1 MLLVQLKN
9 IRRKLLLLWV
19 VFSIPILL
27 LVFLQTI
34 TGKFEGILGAAWG
47 WVGINLLPVLAL
59 LFLGAMQNKHGDK
72 VIQQF
77 VFRVILIFSIIYLL
91 LLLIT
96 QLALSAGTG
105 DQSIHAY
112 FMQSYKWLVPFQVI
126 LLLVFFSL
134 FYRRQAMFQPNEKII
149 KDHFKEKAKTAL
161 EQNNAFRQ
169 TAFNQL
175 IAGDFDELF
184 EHLKQQAKAVAGDS
198 EKLNES
204 ILLQSQY
211 NEWKKNT
218 DMNLID
224 TKDAQITLNRIS
236 MAVVNLIDDL

>member
-1 MLLVQLKN
+1 M
-9 IRRKLLLLWV
+9 LWV

-47 WVGINLLPVLAL
+47 WVGINLLPVLIL
-59 LFLGAMQNKHGDK
+59 LFAGAMQNKHGDK

-77 VFRVILIFSIIYLL
+77 IFRIILLFSIIYLL

-96 QLALSAGTG
+96 QLSLSAGTG
-105 DQSIHAY
+105 HQSIHAY
-112 FMQSYKWLVPFQVI
+112 FMQSYKWLVPFQLI

-134 FYRRQAMFQPNEKII
+134 FYRRQALFQPNEKII
-149 KDHFKEKAKTAL
+149 KNYFKEKAKTAL
-161 EQNNAFRQ
+161 EQKNVFRQ
-169 TAFNQL
+169 VAFDKL

-184 EHLKQQAKAVAGDS
+184 EHLKQKAKEDSGDPDKMNQS
-198 EKLNES
+198 V
-204 ILLQSQY
+204 LLQSQY

-218 DMNLID
+218 EMNLID

-236 MAVVNLIDDL
+236 MALMNLIEEL

>member
-34 TGKFEGILGAAWG
+34 SGKFEGILGAAWG
-47 WVGINLLPVLAL
+47 WVAINLLPVLVL
-59 LFLGAMQNKHGDK
+59 LFMGAMQNKHGDK

-77 VFRVILIFSIIYLL
+77 IFRIILLFSIIYLL

-96 QLALSAGTG
+96 QLSLSAGTG
-105 DQSIHAY
+105 HQSIYAY
-112 FMQSYKWLVPFQVI
+112 FMQSYKWLVPFQLI

-134 FYRRQAMFQPNEKII
+134 FYRRQALFQPNEKII
-149 KDHFKEKAKTAL
+149 KNHFKEKAKTAL
-161 EQNNAFRQ
+161 DQKNVFRQ
-169 TAFNQL
+169 VAFDKL

-184 EHLKQQAKAVAGDS
+184 EHLKQKAGEDAGDPD
-198 EKLNES
+198 KLNQS
-204 ILLQSQY
+204 VLLQSQY
-211 NEWKKNT
+211 NDWKKNT
-218 DMNLID
+218 EMNLID

-236 MAVVNLIDDL
+236 MALVNLIEEL